1 MLVDYLLPLYSASS
15 YSLATSHPALHSEF
29 SWYVEK
35 LSSHCIITPSFNPFQ
50 VLVPLLTNEK
60 NHEQWPAV
68 VSQDVKRHVHT
79 LKSNVYVVSGQ
90 VKGKT
95 LLPLPVG
102 TEKVGELG
110 NLDDLKR

>member
-1 MLVDYLLPLYSASS
+1 MAVLNKFL
-15 YSLATSHPALHSEF
+15 
-29 SWYVEK
+29 
-35 LSSHCIITPSFNPFQ
+35 ISFQ
-50 VLVPLLTNEK
+50 ILVPLLTNEK

-90 VKGKT
+90 VNGKT

-102 TEKVGELG
+102 TERVNEAD
-110 NLDDLKR
+110 LDDFKG